1 MIELNRRLLLLSFNS
16 TKKNYLG
23 LLACGALF
31 LCGCIAGTVSAGCI
45 DEGTMLNDYITGF
58 LSIFTNDTSPKLSL
72 FSSLAN
78 NFKYQLIAL
87 FLGFSVIGVFLLP
100 ILSAVRG
107 FFLSFSVAAIIRLLG
122 SKGIL
127 LTLALFGVN
136 TLITVPCFYYIR
148 LGILRFAV
156 PLRLVFS
163 KTLKIRF
170 LRSAAGFYKL
180 RYMPHYA
187 DHIGPDRYVSV
198 ALSDSA
204 TPLLIFNRRYKTCL
218 ILRI

>member
-1 MIELNRRLLLLSFNS
+1 
-16 TKKNYLG
+16 
-23 LLACGALF
+23 
-31 LCGCIAGTVSAGCI
+31 
-45 DEGTMLNDYITGF
+45 MLNDYITGF

-136 TLITVPCFYYIR
+136 TLITVPCFFIISVSAFSASLY
-148 LGILRFAV
+148 L
-156 PLRLVFS
+156 LRLVFS
-163 KTLKIRF
+163 KNLKNTVSPFSSRF
-170 LRSAAGFYKL
+170 FINCG
-180 RYMPHYA
+180 
-187 DHIGPDRYVSV
+187 I
-198 ALSDSA
+198 
-204 TPLLIFNRRYKTCL
+204 CL
-218 ILRI
+218 IMLIISALIDTYLSPYLIGYAASHI

>member
-1 MIELNRRLLLLSFNS
+1 LLLSFNS

-136 TLITVPCFYYIR
+136 TLITVPCFFIISVSAFSASLY
-148 LGILRFAV
+148 L
-156 PLRLVFS
+156 LRLVFS
-163 KTLKIRF
+163 KNLKNTVSPFSSRF
-170 LRSAAGFYKL
+170 FINCG
-180 RYMPHYA
+180 
-187 DHIGPDRYVSV
+187 I
-198 ALSDSA
+198 
-204 TPLLIFNRRYKTCL
+204 CL
-218 ILRI
+218 IMLIISALIDTYLSPYLIGYAASHI